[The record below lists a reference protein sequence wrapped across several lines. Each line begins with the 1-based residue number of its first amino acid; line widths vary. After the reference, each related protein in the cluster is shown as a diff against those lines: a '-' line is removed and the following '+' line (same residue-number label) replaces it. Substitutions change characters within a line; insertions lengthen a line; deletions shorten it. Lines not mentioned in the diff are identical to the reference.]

1 MIHQLTAID
10 PRAKIGKN
18 VLLNL
23 LLPLLRML
31 LLAQEP
37 GLVLT
42 LR

>member
-18 VLLNL
+18 VTV
-23 LLPLLRML
+23 
-31 LLAQEP
+31 EP
-37 GLVLT
+37 FTTISSDVVIGAGTGLVLM